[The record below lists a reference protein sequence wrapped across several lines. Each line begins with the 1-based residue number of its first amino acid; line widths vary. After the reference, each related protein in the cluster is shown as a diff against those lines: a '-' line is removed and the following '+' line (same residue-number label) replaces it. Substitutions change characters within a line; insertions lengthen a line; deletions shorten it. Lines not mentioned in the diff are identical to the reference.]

1 MRGNKEFFKI
11 IIVFNINR
19 QVNRYNK
26 HFFFFC
32 QTIKQIQPDLK
43 IKDLN
48 NLFIYVRN
56 IFYFIL
62 SPPATAPTILW
73 MRGKCRGWT
82 CVFRYQ
88 V

>member
-48 NLFIYVRN
+48 NLFIYVRH
-56 IFYFIL
+56 IFSFTL
-62 SPPATAPTILW
+62 SLSLLPPQDLQYY
-73 MRGKCRGWT
+73 G
-82 CVFRYQ
+82 
-88 V
+88 